1 MKLCSDMEFPDVNL
15 NIGRENF
22 YLNPFTLKSVL
33 GDLNKR
39 SEREWCP
46 CQGYLQVKVHPAV
59 FKDIS
64 DLYRLLTQVQIEIV
78 SDSVLGEMVVMICFL
93 LYVLSFIPLW
103 MFDFSDLFGF
113 LTLSAP

>member
-1 MKLCSDMEFPDVNL
+1 MNLCSNMEFPDVNL

-33 GDLNKR
+33 DDLNK
-39 SEREWCP
+39 STQRECCP

-64 DLYRLLTQVQIEIV
+64 DLYQLLTQVQIEIV
-78 SDSVLGEMVVMICFL
+78 
-93 LYVLSFIPLW
+93 
-103 MFDFSDLFGF
+103 LF
-113 LTLSAP
+113 

>member
-1 MKLCSDMEFPDVNL
+1 MEFLDVNL

-33 GDLNKR
+33 DDLNK
-39 SEREWCP
+39 STQRECCS

-64 DLYRLLTQVQIEIV
+64 DLYQLLTQVQVEIV
-78 SDSVLGEMVVMICFL
+78 LMILFLGENVVMICFL

-103 MFDFSDLFGF
+103 MFDFSVLFGF